1 MSKTSGKN
9 MVKVEIYGDTNEATE
24 IVHGRL
30 LGMVTNSQY
39 YTMLKDRSLMNKL
52 STVPTK
58 SLSEIAQL
66 HDITDMRIALVI
78 KKRNNTPVS
87 RKQIFFSG
95 PLDMISAVF
104 STTDITAIGKN
115 GSFMLINEYV
125 TGVGESIV

>member
-9 MVKVEIYGDTNEATE
+9 MVKVEVYGATNEATE
-24 IVHGRL
+24 IVCGRL
-30 LGMVTNSQY
+30 LGMVTSEQY
-39 YTMLKDRSLMNKL
+39 HTMMRDRSMMNRL
-52 STVPTK
+52 ATVSTK
-58 SLSEIAQL
+58 SLSEIAKL
-66 HDITDMRIALVI
+66 EDVTDMRIALII
-78 KKRNNTPVS
+78 KKRNNVTIS

-104 STTDITAIGKN
+104 STKDITAIAKN